1 MKFNSSEIKNNIE
14 KIKDKIPEDIN
25 IEEIYKSINLPQL
38 SDLSESFKKIIPK
51 NLLQYAENGE
61 MALMKLKDLK
71 GKLEDSANNI
81 KDIVAEKVTGSFD
94 AIKNNL
100 NIDDNTLKNITDTV
114 SKFKK
119 ENESI
124 INNAALKGLNY
135 ANVLNSESQDIAS
148 FHNITDKTIKE
159 FSNLSPKNMRILQ
172 TNEKYANELKEA
184 TINVIINKTKLQAEL
199 MGQESLLNQQL
210 DDSSYENLFAFSLNE
225 NENDISKDMVVERTV
240 YWGNGSGMLLDNVTD
255 TTSTGYKLMNDY
267 SLAVDNSNI
276 LIGSKIIFSDEENK
290 ERECVDIALK
300 SKGIS
305 KNTNFPV
312 VAIYFNNEEEA
323 MEYLQKYP
331 EKTIKAKITY
341 SSFERNN
348 KVNSK
353 KEKLEKIKNKILEE
367 ENKIKEIKQKLGIL

>member
-1 MKFNSSEIKNNIE
+1 MKFNSSEIKNNLE

-25 IEEIYKSINLPQL
+25 IQEIYKSINLPQL

-61 MALMKLKDLK
+61 LALLKLKDLK
-71 GKLEDSANNI
+71 GKIEDSANNI
-81 KDIVAEKVTGSFD
+81 KDIVTEKVNNSFD
-94 AIKNNL
+94 AIKDNF
-100 NIDDNTLKNITDTV
+100 NINDNTLKNITDTV

-124 INNAALKGLNY
+124 VNTLALKGLNN
-135 ANVLNSESQDIAS
+135 ANILNSESQDIAS
-148 FHNITDKTIKE
+148 FHNITNKTIQE
-159 FSNLSPKNMRILQ
+159 FSNLSPKNMRTFQ
-172 TNEKYANELKEA
+172 TNEKYAKELKEA
-184 TINVIINKTKLQAEL
+184 TVNVILNKTKLEAEL

-210 DDSSYENLFAFSLNE
+210 DNSSYENLFAFSLNE
-225 NENDISKDMVVERTV
+225 TENNISKDIVVERTV
-240 YWGNGSGMLLDNVTD
+240 YWANGGGMFLDNVTD
-255 TTSTGYKLMNDY
+255 TTSSGYKLMNNY

-305 KNTNFPV
+305 KTTSYPV
-312 VAIYFNNEEEA
+312 VAVYFNTEDEA

-331 EKTIKAKITY
+331 QKTITAKVTY
-341 SSFERNN
+341 SFSDRNS
-348 KVNSK
+348 KVNAK
-353 KEKLEKIKNKILEE
+353 KEKIEKIKNKILEE
-367 ENKIKEIKQKLGIL
+367 ENKVKEIKNKLGII